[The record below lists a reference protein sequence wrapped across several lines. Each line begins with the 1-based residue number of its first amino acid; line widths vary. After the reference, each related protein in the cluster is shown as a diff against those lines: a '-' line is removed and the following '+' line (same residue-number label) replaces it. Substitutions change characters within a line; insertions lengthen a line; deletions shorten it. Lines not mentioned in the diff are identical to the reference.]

1 MDKAHVHVLI
11 FSVFCSFIEY
21 CSEKGCYTGTEYM
34 PEPDMLE
41 DILQRLHAV
50 CLDKDTDSGSSSDDN
65 DDDDDGNVLFLYVY
79 THII

>member
-1 MDKAHVHVLI
+1 
-11 FSVFCSFIEY
+11 
-21 CSEKGCYTGTEYM
+21 M

-65 DDDDDGNVLFLYVY
+65 GDDDDDGNVLFLYVC
-79 THII
+79 TRII